1 MKRLIPALLMVL
13 LAAAAVEAQTVVAS
27 TAWTAAFAR
36 LAGAETVV
44 SIAPAEMTHPAE
56 YEITPKDIL
65 RIREADFFV
74 CAGYEVMMK
83 ALTDSG
89 AVPETK
95 VIRITT
101 QNDWTTVE
109 TQVRAIATR
118 LGTVP
123 KAERNLAA
131 LKSVYDAGITLFS
144 GPDYAS
150 KRLVVHA
157 FQMPVI
163 KMLGLS
169 VAGTFGPAPLSPK
182 EIADLSAT
190 KADIIV
196 DNIHNPVA
204 LPLSRLLPG
213 ARYVQFL
220 NFPGLKGT
228 ASLEDVFSF
237 NVKALK

>member
-1 MKRLIPALLMVL
+1 
-13 LAAAAVEAQTVVAS
+13 
-27 TAWTAAFAR
+27 
-36 LAGAETVV
+36 
-44 SIAPAEMTHPAE
+44 
-56 YEITPKDIL
+56 
-65 RIREADFFV
+65 
-74 CAGYEVMMK
+74 MMK
-83 ALTDSG
+83 ALIESG
-89 AVPETK
+89 AVTETK
-95 VIRITT
+95 VIRIIT

-118 LGTVP
+118 LGTGP
-123 KAERNLAA
+123 KAERNLAV
-131 LKSVYDAGITLFS
+131 LKSVYDSGIMLFS
-144 GPDYAS
+144 GPDYTS
-150 KRLVVHA
+150 KRLVVHT

-163 KMLGLS
+163 KMLGLA

-190 KADIIV
+190 KADIIL